1 MSDTEPSEKKGFKQ
15 QSILCDRGQK
25 IIKQGTPAFEAYYM
39 EEGRAEVVAEED
51 GEKIVLSEIGPGE
64 IFGEMGIID
73 QEPRSA
79 SVVALEK
86 CKLTVISKEDLLSRI
101 DNVPDKFVQSL
112 LTFLARRLRDSNVMQ
127 VERQKNMSSLQNRL
141 VGIME
146 KVEHGIE
153 PSERK
158 AFSEEVSPILEK
170 LEAVLDKYRK
180 W

>member
-1 MSDTEPSEKKGFKQ
+1 MTEPEETHKKEFKQ
-15 QSILCDRGQK
+15 QSILCDKGQK
-25 IIKQGTPAFEAYYM
+25 IIKQGTKAFEAYYM
-39 EEGRAEVVAEED
+39 EEGRARVVTKED
-51 GEKIVLSEIGPGE
+51 GEEIVLSEIGPGE

-79 SVVALEK
+79 SVEALEK

-101 DNVPDKFVQSL
+101 NNVPDKFVQSL
-112 LTFLARRLRDSNVMQ
+112 ITFLARRLRDSNEMQ
-127 VERQKNMSSLQNRL
+127 VERQKNMSGLQNRL
-141 VGIME
+141 IGLME

-158 AFSEEVSPILEK
+158 AFADEVTPVLEK
-170 LEAVLDKYRK
+170 LETVLDKYRK